1 MVRVCSSRPWT
12 HVLLL
17 ALCGLVVRLDVAH
30 AELVGD
36 LGAADRLVVRG
47 LEAEPILAAS
57 LRQGL
62 LDDGRLYWL
71 GIPAADRGPY
81 LTALRTRIPLAL
93 EAAGFPEPRVTV
105 EVGAGPDGQESVLI
119 DVVEGPRFMAGPIR
133 VSGIPAD
140 MAARLVKHLQESQ
153 PPGDAVPET
162 ITLPDGTQKVLWFE
176 AEGEPTKLGS
186 PAWTPG
192 DPAPF
197 GERCVSELLA
207 SVAGFF
213 CGEGYLA
220 IDGWKHA
227 SEEGYLD
234 AIRGHVDL
242 EVRAEDEQ
250 AVLAIDVKRLPART
264 TLAGIEVNDGLRTT
278 PADLLAYLG
287 LTVGQP
293 LTGAD
298 RQAWL
303 GRLRLSGRFIKQAC
317 RFEPRD
323 GGCVARFELVEYRKA
338 APLARAM
345 SPEQEALLRARAWIL
360 GQWNAG
366 REIHFKATLTG
377 EDESDGPWRRRIEL
391 ITGRETG
398 NVVRVESGDW
408 SCAAACVQGMVGLF
422 SGRSRLA
429 AALPAG
435 WADPHMT
442 IKLSVD
448 EKDQKSRLA
457 LGAGV
462 SSSAPSPLQIEPVAC
477 DADGMT
483 SRRDGDDL
491 VIEIDDAE
499 GHREIRL
506 DAASGRPRQFV
517 SIGSAGRLE
526 LAIETGD
533 GLVAQALGDL
543 RSRAGKNLADVNRPV
558 SSAVRFA
565 LANRGPFHDAVRLAA
580 AIAMGDE
587 MNDDAIT
594 QGIQSVQTAVD
605 DDGFA
610 ALDAAVGKSLRAMR
624 DAVTTDAPERLAI
637 PVSREEEL
645 AHVRSLF
652 ATRTAAM
659 TAKINGVPVARAA
672 ADDQIR
678 PALMTQDA
686 PEPWLGRELGRA
698 VAAGAAPVLRR
709 LEWKA
714 GRDSAA
720 VAVARAAV
728 LLVCM
733 ADHAAA
739 ARELARVPATSLW
752 TPELEAL
759 CAALGPRGR
768 DLDRRAREALAHLHG
783 IAGDTAWSVATYRRL
798 LAEVEEQRGP
808 DHPETAKY
816 LHNLVWLLN
825 QSGEVKE
832 AYTLARRPRVA
843 IDVGTGLHLP
853 TPARFRQ
860 PQRDTQ
866 AHDDKT
872 KDKAE
877 QKTADNAAQPASSGR
892 PGAERWGGLNLD
904 PLKNLR

>member
-1 MVRVCSSRPWT
+1 
-12 HVLLL
+12 
-17 ALCGLVVRLDVAH
+17 
-30 AELVGD
+30 
-36 LGAADRLVVRG
+36 
-47 LEAEPILAAS
+47 
-57 LRQGL
+57 
-62 LDDGRLYWL
+62 
-71 GIPAADRGPY
+71 
-81 LTALRTRIPLAL
+81 
-93 EAAGFPEPRVTV
+93 
-105 EVGAGPDGQESVLI
+105 
-119 DVVEGPRFMAGPIR
+119 
-133 VSGIPAD
+133 
-140 MAARLVKHLQESQ
+140 
-153 PPGDAVPET
+153 
-162 ITLPDGTQKVLWFE
+162 
-176 AEGEPTKLGS
+176 
-186 PAWTPG
+186 
-192 DPAPF
+192 
-197 GERCVSELLA
+197 
-207 SVAGFF
+207 
-213 CGEGYLA
+213 
-220 IDGWKHA
+220 
-227 SEEGYLD
+227 
-234 AIRGHVDL
+234 
-242 EVRAEDEQ
+242 
-250 AVLAIDVKRLPART
+250 
-264 TLAGIEVNDGLRTT
+264 
-278 PADLLAYLG
+278 
-287 LTVGQP
+287 
-293 LTGAD
+293 
-298 RQAWL
+298 
-303 GRLRLSGRFIKQAC
+303 
-317 RFEPRD
+317 
-323 GGCVARFELVEYRKA
+323 
-338 APLARAM
+338 
-345 SPEQEALLRARAWIL
+345 
-360 GQWNAG
+360 
-366 REIHFKATLTG
+366 
-377 EDESDGPWRRRIEL
+377 
-391 ITGRETG
+391 
-398 NVVRVESGDW
+398 
-408 SCAAACVQGMVGLF
+408 
-422 SGRSRLA
+422 
-429 AALPAG
+429 
-435 WADPHMT
+435 
-442 IKLSVD
+442 
-448 EKDQKSRLA
+448 
-457 LGAGV
+457 
-462 SSSAPSPLQIEPVAC
+462 
-477 DADGMT
+477 
-483 SRRDGDDL
+483 
-491 VIEIDDAE
+491 
-499 GHREIRL
+499 
-506 DAASGRPRQFV
+506 
-517 SIGSAGRLE
+517 LE

-652 ATRTAAM
+652 ATRAAAM

-860 PQRDTQ
+860 PQKDTQ